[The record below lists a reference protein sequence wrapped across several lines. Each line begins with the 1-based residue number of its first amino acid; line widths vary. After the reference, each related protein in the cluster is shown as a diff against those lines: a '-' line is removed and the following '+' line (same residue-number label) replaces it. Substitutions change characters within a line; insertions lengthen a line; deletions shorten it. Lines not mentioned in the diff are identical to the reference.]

1 MRQGNVE
8 KSLRREVYK
17 AIWEG
22 CSFTPPIIYPDPDTY
37 DPEDYPAEL
46 GHHFRPLVY
55 KLADAVADALAE

>member
-22 CSFTPPIIYPDPDTY
+22 CSFTPPIIYPDPDT
-37 DPEDYPAEL
+37 
-46 GHHFRPLVY
+46 GV
-55 KLADAVADALAE
+55 